1 MVRPRIYSN
10 FSFFR
15 PSTFPGDYSEPPLG
29 RRKMTIRKYALNVT
43 LGTLNSGL
51 FKIDSSSELEGL
63 QKYVIFDDF
72 LTIFVDLCVG
82 GTSWTRFEYRFR
94 ISVKN

>member
-15 PSTFPGDYSEPPLG
+15 PSTDRREFSEPPLG
-29 RRKMTIRKYALNVT
+29 RRKMTIRKYALNEII
-43 LGTLNSGL
+43 GTVSIGL

-63 QKYVIFDDF
+63 QKYVIFDGF
-72 LTIFVDLCVG
+72 LTIFVNLCVG
-82 GTSWTRFEYRFR
+82 GSSWTRFADSY
-94 ISVKN
+94 SV